1 MHAPTSPNWIWESSW
16 SRAMLMAMQSF
27 SSVCSK
33 RWLPMNHRELPKL
46 LEIEFEVSWK
56 KTTRPT
62 IHTASHYSK
71 FSRGNHERTVGAT
84 DSVDCKVIWMDYVRN
99 SEEPAHKNYEYAN
112 TWFFARKSSLQVA
125 TWSKIRRCAGRPK
138 DTPDNVNASCV
149 LSAPAYSP
157 SRDYC
162 SLKTAT

>member
-1 MHAPTSPNWIWESSW
+1 MSQLGLFFRIFFLTRN
-16 SRAMLMAMQSF
+16 MLTWLHGQIP
-27 SSVCSK
+27 V
-33 RWLPMNHRELPKL
+33 RWQPFPHLTKKQEYD
-46 LEIEFEVSWK
+46 IEFESILPGRK
-56 KTTRPT
+56 QH
-62 IHTASHYSK
+62 IHSASNYSK

-138 DTPDNVNASCV
+138 DTPDNVVASCV
-149 LSAPAYSP
+149 LYRIRMHRCIRA
-157 SRDYC
+157 R
-162 SLKTAT
+162 L